1 MHAHTT
7 YSCMHALTHSRT
19 HTCTNTTHMHTLTD
33 RPLLVEVIEVAG
45 ELLLVTVLSISPA
58 SDPVDDEVEADLSL
72 LNLTGPHRSS
82 GVMSSDTSSPE
93 AFLADRNNSMGLMA
107 SD

>member
-1 MHAHTT
+1 
-7 YSCMHALTHSRT
+7 
-19 HTCTNTTHMHTLTD
+19 MHTLTD
-33 RPLLVEVIEVAG
+33 RPPLVEVTEEAG
-45 ELLLVTVLSISPA
+45 ELLVTVLSISPA

-72 LNLTGPHRSS
+72 LILTGPHRSS